1 MERAE
6 CAYLINTTP
15 KYFYLLP
22 LHIVLLRRYAEGMK
36 WPVYIATES
45 PQLLPLFDKSVSI
58 IVLDQTESDFLTS
71 RSSAVRKLPESIR
84 YVFPIQEDFLLEG
97 RPMEGPIADALRILD
112 TDQEVDSIRL
122 MPCPGPYSIE
132 SYGGPKAPY
141 STEQTSLGPYPWK
154 LLQYPLD
161 RLIFTYQATL
171 WRRHA
176 YQSYMDALIAT
187 IPTHFT
193 QAQKNRVGIKINLA
207 EVEQGQK
214 ILLGLLPGK
223 QEKKQKQK
231 QKHLA
236 WPRSGPQPNAV
247 YLCPWPY
254 RPTAVVQGGLELW
267 ATQLAERE
275 EIPLDK
281 GQM

>member
-1 MERAE
+1 MERAD

-22 LHIVLLRRYAEGMK
+22 LHRALLQRYAEGMK
-36 WPVYIATES
+36 WPIYIATES

-58 IVLDQTESDFLTS
+58 ITLDQAESDFLAS
-71 RSSAVRKLPESIR
+71 RAAAVRKLPASIR
-84 YVFPIQEDFLLEG
+84 YIFPIQEDFLLEG

-112 TDQEVDSIRL
+112 TDQEVDSLRL
-122 MPCPGPYSIE
+122 MPCPGPYGSSWE
-132 SYGGPKAPY
+132 PGS
-141 STEQTSLGPYPWK
+141 SWK
-154 LLQYPLD
+154 LLHYPID

-171 WRRHA
+171 WRREA
-176 YQSYMDALIAT
+176 YQAYMDALIST

-207 EVEQGQK
+207 EEEQGQK
-214 ILLGLLPGK
+214 VLVSQRG
-223 QEKKQKQK
+223 
-231 QKHLA
+231 KHLA
-236 WPRSGPQPNAV
+236 WPRYGPQPNAV

-267 ATQLAERE
+267 AIQLAERE
-275 EIPLDK
+275 EIPLDRV
-281 GQM
+281 QT

>member
-58 IVLDQTESDFLTS
+58 IVLDQAESDFLTS

-112 TDQEVDSIRL
+112 TDGDVDSLRL
-122 MPCPGPYSIE
+122 MPCPGPYGIE
-132 SYGGPKAPY
+132 SYGGPK
-141 STEQTSLGPYPWK
+141 GPYGIESYGGASSPWK
-154 LLQYPLD
+154 LLHYPMD

-171 WRRHA
+171 WRREA

-193 QAQKNRVGIKINLA
+193 QAQKNRVGIKINVA

-214 ILLGLLPGK
+214 ILVSQRG
-223 QEKKQKQK
+223 
-231 QKHLA
+231 KHLA

-267 ATQLAERE
+267 AIQLAERE
-275 EIPLDK
+275 GIPLDIPQK
-281 GQM
+281 

>member
-1 MERAE
+1 MERAD

-22 LHIVLLRRYAEGMK
+22 LHIILLRRYAEGMN

-45 PQLLPLFDKSVSI
+45 PELLPLFDKSVSI
-58 IVLDQTESDFLTS
+58 IVLDQAESDFLTS
-71 RSSAVRKLPESIR
+71 RSAAVCKLPASIR

-112 TDQEVDSIRL
+112 TDEEVDSLRL
-122 MPCPGPYSIE
+122 MPCPGPIGLE
-132 SYGGPKAPY
+132 SYEGPKG
-141 STEQTSLGPYPWK
+141 QKGPKGPWK
-154 LLQYPLD
+154 ILQYPMD

-171 WRRHA
+171 WRRDA
-176 YQSYMDALIAT
+176 YQTYMNALVAT
-187 IPTHFT
+187 LPTHFT

-214 ILLGLLPGK
+214 ILLGLLPGM
-223 QEKKQKQK
+223 QKQTQK
-231 QKHLA
+231 NQKHLA
-236 WPRSGPQPNAV
+236 WSRAGPQPNAV

-275 EIPLDK
+275 GIPLAGAQK
-281 GQM
+281 